1 MNVDVWFHGV
11 FREIATRRRDV
22 LLPQDANL
30 SNLIEQLAQEYG
42 SIFSDQIA
50 RKDDYFIILNGNY
63 CTSHVDVNRPL
74 DDRDVVAFVP
84 IIVGG

>member
-50 RKDDYFIILNGNY
+50 RKDDYFIMLNGNY
-63 CTSHVDVNRPL
+63 CTPSLNEDRPL
-74 DDRDVVAFVP
+74 NDKDVVAFVP